1 MGPDRF
7 IPAERNG
14 RFVETDRIFVA
25 PIQEVIDARVYV
37 GIHYR
42 NSDTTA
48 AAQGRSVAN
57 WVFRHTLLPLDRP
70 GNNAE

>member
-1 MGPDRF
+1 VD
-7 IPAERNG
+7 A
-14 RFVETDRIFVA
+14 
-25 PIQEVIDARVYV
+25 IDARVYV

-48 AAQGRSVAN
+48 EAQGRTVAN
-57 WVFRHTLLPLDRP
+57 WVFRHTLRPLDGP